1 MERLDKFLFS
11 KGYFSSRQKAQQ
23 AIEEGKVFVDGKLK
37 NPSFNVLG
45 NEKIEVLNDEEY
57 VSRGAFK
64 LLKAVDVFG
73 LNLKDKVV
81 LDVGA
86 STGGFTQVCLKEG
99 AKKVYALDV
108 GKGQLHDKLK
118 VSAKV
123 VDLSETDFRTS
134 KKYDDVD
141 FIVSD
146 VSFISLKH
154 IIPEILQRYE
164 FVPVVVLFKPQFE
177 CGMEFAKKKNGVVK
191 DKKLHLKLLKDFL
204 AYLKGFHIKISGIA
218 YSPIAGKNGN
228 IEYLFYLNGQK
239 DFVEKIENI
248 VDEAFK
254 KL

>member
-81 LDVGA
+81 LDIGA

-118 VSAKV
+118 VSTKV

-191 DKKLHLKLLKDFL
+191 DKKLHLKLLKDFIE
-204 AYLKGFHIKISGIA
+204 YLKGFHIKISGTA